1 MKFTSESL
9 IACADYFKTDQDCL
23 AYLAELKWANGYT
36 CPKCGSEKYTIRPH
50 NFARECNVC
59 HHRSSPTANTLFHK
73 LRFGLRKA
81 FMIIFEMSAT
91 TKGLSASQV
100 SRRYQISRTTAWSF
114 MHKVRTAMGSSEQF
128 PIDSIV
134 QVDEFV
140 YGGQEML
147 KQGRSNDSR
156 KKKIVGAVELTEKG
170 KVRRAYFKG
179 ITDYSSKSL
188 RTIFDSHI
196 SSDATIYTDKWTG
209 YKPLADTYT
218 IYQKYS
224 DKGNS
229 MRQMHTIIHQLKSWL
244 RSIYSWMHEEHLEK
258 YLDEFSF
265 RLNRS
270 IYKDTIF
277 HKLIER
283 MINHQPV
290 TYQMI
295 TVST

>member
-1 MKFTSESL
+1 
-9 IACADYFKTDQDCL
+9 
-23 AYLAELKWANGYT
+23 
-36 CPKCGSEKYTIRPH
+36 
-50 NFARECNVC
+50 V
-59 HHRSSPTANTLFHK
+59 
-73 LRFGLRKA
+73 
-81 FMIIFEMSAT
+81 
-91 TKGLSASQV
+91 
-100 SRRYQISRTTAWSF
+100 
-114 MHKVRTAMGSSEQF
+114 
-128 PIDSIV
+128 
-134 QVDEFV
+134 
-140 YGGQEML
+140 
-147 KQGRSNDSR
+147 
-156 KKKIVGAVELTEKG
+156 KKIVGAVELTEKG

-258 YLDEFSF
+258 HLDEFSF
-265 RLNRS
+265 RLNLS

-283 MINHQPV
+283 VINHQPV